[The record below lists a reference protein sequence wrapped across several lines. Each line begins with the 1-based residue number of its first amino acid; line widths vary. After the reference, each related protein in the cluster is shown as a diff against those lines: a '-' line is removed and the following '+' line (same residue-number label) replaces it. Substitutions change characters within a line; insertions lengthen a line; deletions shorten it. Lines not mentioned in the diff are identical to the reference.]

1 MFPIYLHVQ
10 REESGI
16 QVLSLV
22 IKVESTQG
30 HLMLTISEESCIL
43 VEGKGTMKSSLSE
56 TQIKISFTKTKVLV
70 QDALL

>member
-1 MFPIYLHVQ
+1 
-10 REESGI
+10 
-16 QVLSLV
+16 
-22 IKVESTQG
+22 
-30 HLMLTISEESCIL
+30 MLTISEESCIL